1 MNTFH
6 RKFPDLLP
14 EDFRRLLITVTAA
27 ACELSQ
33 LCPCGLFIPPE
44 FLLLI
49 YICKIHDHHMV
60 FHICT
65 CSIPILQDTITVY
78 FKISCVFSV
87 YMLVCTVNFNKH
99 GLPRQCGRP
108 NLFISFNSGPVGSV
122 HFISGTGSIPDHL
135 HRRLTLP
142 QALFT
147 EPKSSIFSFTVA
159 LIASKPGARSLRG
172 S

>member
-1 MNTFH
+1 TTSK
-6 RKFPDLLP
+6 RDWSSDVCSSDLYIYA
-14 EDFRRLLITVTAA
+14 LLYSK
-27 ACELSQ
+27 LQ
-33 LCPCGLFIPPE
+33 R
-44 FLLLI
+44 FLHFFCI
-49 YICKIHDHHMV
+49 DMP
-60 FHICT
+60 
-65 CSIPILQDTITVY
+65 S
-78 FKISCVFSV
+78 
-87 YMLVCTVNFNKH
+87 CTVNFNKH
-99 GLPRQCGRP
+99 GLPRQRGRP

-122 HFISGTGSIPDHL
+122 HCISGTGFVPDHL